1 MSAGLAKNRIFLLSA
16 FLSPVIAGIIFMAF
30 AGAPISFVLANTA
43 AALGIAIIFWRVP
56 QLSLRSSLLAVTVIL
71 PVLLACTFAG
81 PAIDNVHRWISL
93 GPLNLH
99 IAMLLLP
106 FLAVQMFRHD
116 KRIISF
122 GVTLIAF
129 IVALQPDRASAAALL
144 LTSLCW
150 LYFSRSGWSLVA
162 VFGSGASLI
171 GTMLQADT
179 LQPVRFVENVI
190 SDAAIIHKGIAVLLI
205 ATMLLTIAAP
215 VYAGL
220 RNRITK
226 AAPFVAWSACLIGY
240 FIASLTGPYPATLLG
255 YGVSPILGFGLA
267 LAMIEQEGDKPGWA
281 TH

>member
-1 MSAGLAKNRIFLLSA
+1 MRAGLAKNRVFLLSA
-16 FLSPVIAGIIFMAF
+16 FLGPVIAGIIFMAS

-43 AALGIAIIFWRVP
+43 AAFGIAILFWRVP
-56 QLSLRSSLLAVTVIL
+56 QLSLRSSLLAATVIL
-71 PVLLACTFAG
+71 PVLLACTFVG

-93 GPLNLH
+93 GPLKLH
-99 IAMLLLP
+99 IGMILLP

-116 KRIISF
+116 KRIISCSL
-122 GVTLIAF
+122 VMAALI
-129 IVALQPDRASAAALL
+129 IALQPDRASAAALL

-150 LYFSRSGWSLVA
+150 LCFSRNGWSLVA
-162 VFGSGASLI
+162 VFASGASLI

-179 LQPVRFVENVI
+179 LKPVRFVENVI

-205 ATMLLTIAAP
+205 ATMLLAIAAP

-220 RNRITK
+220 RSRITK
-226 AAPFVAWSACLIGY
+226 AAPFVAWSACLTGY
-240 FIASLTGPYPATLLG
+240 FIASLAGPYPLPLLG

-267 LAMIEQEGDKPGWA
+267 LAMMGQESDKSAWA